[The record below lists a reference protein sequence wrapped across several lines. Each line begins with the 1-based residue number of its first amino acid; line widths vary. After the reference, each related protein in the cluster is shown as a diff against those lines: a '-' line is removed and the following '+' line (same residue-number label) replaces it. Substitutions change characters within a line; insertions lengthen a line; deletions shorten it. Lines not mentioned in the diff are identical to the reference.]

1 VPKAVINGPVS
12 GTEDVAI
19 NFDGLNSTDDD
30 SDPLTY
36 QWNFG
41 DGTTASGA
49 STTHSYTAG
58 GNYTVTLVVNDGKVD
73 SAPVSAV
80 LAINEVNDPPVAD
93 AGADQSAQVGQAV
106 SFSAADSYDIDDG
119 IATYLWAFGDGATA
133 TTSNPTHSYA
143 AAGGYTAKLTVTDIA
158 GLTDSDEAAI
168 TVSVLPVT
176 DTLTA
181 LIEMSLSERAT
192 RKKTFVSAN
201 ATVSISDASGPVDG
215 VVVYGYW
222 GDTSTSVVS
231 STTDTSGQVV
241 FSSSELRDPASGT
254 VYTFTLTET
263 VKTGYS
269 SAGETSATVT
279 Y

>member
-1 VPKAVINGPVS
+1 
-12 GTEDVAI
+12 
-19 NFDGLNSTDDD
+19 
-30 SDPLTY
+30 LTY

-41 DGTTASGA
+41 DGTTGAGA
-49 STTHSYTAG
+49 STTHAYSAG
-58 GNYTVTLVVNDGKVD
+58 GSYTVTLVVNDGKVD
-73 SAPVSAV
+73 SDPASAA
-80 LAINEVNDPPVAD
+80 LTINEVNDPPVAD
-93 AGADQSAQVGQAV
+93 AGADQTAQVGQSV
-106 SFSAADSYDIDDG
+106 SFSAAGSYDIDDG
-119 IATYLWAFGDGATA
+119 IATYLWEFGDGTDATGL
-133 TTSNPTHSYA
+133 TTSHSYA
-143 AAGGYTAKLTVTDIA
+143 AAGGYTAKLTVTDVG

-168 TVSVLPVT
+168 TVSVTPVV

-181 LIEMSLSERAT
+181 SIDMSLSERAN

-222 GDTSTSVVS
+222 GDSPSSVVS
-231 STTDTSGQVV
+231 STTGTNGQVV

-269 SAGETSATVT
+269 STPAGETSDTVT